1 MIGRTV
7 AHYKI
12 LEKLG
17 EGGMGEVYRAEDT
30 KLGRQ
35 VAIKVL
41 PQAFTADPDRLARFE
56 REARA
61 LAALDHPNIV
71 HIYSVEETEGVHLLT
86 MQLVEGER
94 LAELIPEGGMP
105 LDQFLELAIPLADGL
120 RAAHEKGVT
129 HRDLKPENV
138 MIDQEG
144 RSKILDFG
152 LAKLRLPDSDAG
164 ASQLPTQT
172 MTQAGMVMGTVPYMS
187 PEQVQGEPVD
197 HRTDLF
203 SLGVILYEM
212 ITGHRPFSGKNSA
225 ALISSILRDT
235 PAPVVEIRAGLP
247 AQVDRILRRCVE
259 KDPDRRFQSAGE
271 VCDELRN
278 LEQALPATRPAP
290 VEAAPEPITAEKES
304 VPAPAPRTG
313 FDYRWLAVP
322 AIIASAII
330 SVYFAVPGLRR
341 KAVENA
347 PAQLRTSYE
356 QVTSQPGPEQY
367 PSLSPDSK
375 WVVYSGEGTGNH
387 DIYLQRVGGKNPIN
401 LTEDWPDDD
410 RQPAFSPDGE
420 LIAFRSSREGGGL
433 FVMEPTGEAV
443 RRVTRRGF
451 NPAWSPDGNRL
462 VFADESV
469 ELKPLNWQGRSEL
482 WVADVTTAD
491 SHRISEGDAVQ
502 PNWSPGGHRIAYTA
516 RWKDPTQMDIRTM
529 PAGGGESVAVTDD
542 VATDWSPVW
551 SPDGRHIYFAS
562 DRGGSMNLWRIPV
575 DEESGE
581 ALGEPQPITTPATF
595 LAHLSLSA
603 DGQSLAYNSVL
614 MTQNIEK
621 AVVDPATGAVQ
632 GEPTPVTTGSILWS
646 SPDPSPDGERLAFYS
661 RVQPEGDLYVARTD
675 GTALRQVT
683 SDEALDRVP
692 RWSPDGEW
700 IAYFSNRSG
709 SLEVWKIRPDGSD
722 QTQLTELNVSLVGWS
737 PDSSRIA
744 VAQMEENTTYLI
756 DTTRSATDQDP
767 RTLPSPNGGLGPFM
781 APSWSPDGEQLAGQ
795 RGFPG
800 TGILTYSFETES
812 YELLTDFGEWPAW
825 LPDSRQIMF
834 VTGGKEFFV
843 VDSRSKEVRQVFSV
857 PRDVIGP
864 PRLSRDGRVAFFTRR
879 VTEADVWLLTL
890 AEN

>member
-1 MIGRTV
+1 MIGRTF

-17 EGGMGEVYRAEDT
+17 EGGMGKVYRAEDT

-41 PQAFTADPDRLARFE
+41 PRAFTADPERLARFE

-71 HIYSVEETEGVHLLT
+71 HIYSVEEAEGVHLLT
-86 MQLVEGER
+86 MQLVEGKR

-105 LDQFLELAIPLADGL
+105 LEQLLELAIPLADGL

-138 MIDQEG
+138 MTDNEG
-144 RSKILDFG
+144 RVKILDFG
-152 LAKLRLPDSDAG
+152 LAKLRAPDTDVEV
-164 ASQLPTQT
+164 SQLPTQT

-212 ITGHRPFSGKNSA
+212 ITGQRPFSGKNSA

-235 PAPVVEIRAGLP
+235 PAPVVEIRSGLP

-259 KDPDRRFQSAGE
+259 KDPDRRYQSAGE

-278 LEQALPATRPAP
+278 LERTLSAVRPVPLEP
-290 VEAAPEPITAEKES
+290 VPEPIPAEVEAVS
-304 VPAPAPRTG
+304 TPAPRPG
-313 FDYRWLAVP
+313 FDYRWLAIP

-330 SVYFAVPGLRR
+330 SVYYAVPGLRR
-341 KAVENA
+341 KAAKEA
-347 PAQLRTSYE
+347 PTQLRTTYD
-356 QVTSQPGPEQY
+356 QVTSQPGAEQY
-367 PSLSPDSK
+367 PSLSPDGK
-375 WVVYSGEGTGNH
+375 WVVYSGEGSGSK
-387 DIYLQRVGGKNPIN
+387 DIYLQRVGGQNPIN
-401 LTEDWPDDD
+401 LTEDSPDEDK
-410 RQPAFSPDGE
+410 QPTFSPDGE

-433 FVMEPTGEAV
+433 FVMGPTGEAV
-443 RRVTRRGF
+443 RRVTRSGF
-451 NPAWSPDGNRL
+451 NPQWSPDGSRL
-462 VFADESV
+462 VYATESV

-482 WVADVTTAD
+482 WVADVNTAEAQ
-491 SHRISEGDAVQ
+491 RLSEGDAVQ
-502 PNWSPGGHRIAYTA
+502 PDWSPGGHRIAYTA
-516 RWKDPTQMDIRTM
+516 RWKDPTQMDIRTI
-529 PAGGGESVAVTDD
+529 PAAGGESVAVTDD

-551 SPDGRHIYFAS
+551 SPDGRFIFFAS

-575 DEESGE
+575 DEETGE

-603 DGQSLAYNSVL
+603 DGRTLAYNSVL
-614 MTQNIEK
+614 MTQNIER
-621 AVVDPATGAVQ
+621 AAVDPDTGSVQ
-632 GEPTPVTTGSILWS
+632 GDPAPVTTGSILWS
-646 SPDPSPDGERLAFYS
+646 SPDPSPDGEWLAFYS

-675 GTALRQVT
+675 GTGLRQVT

-700 IAYFSNRSG
+700 
-709 SLEVWKIRPDGSD
+709 VWKIRPDGSD
-722 QTQLTELNVSLVGWS
+722 QTQVTDLDVSLVAWS
-737 PDSSRIA
+737 PDSARIA
-744 VAQMEENTTYLI
+744 VADPQNNTVILVDSKRT
-756 DTTRSATDQDP
+756 ATEQDP
-767 RTLPSPNGGLGPFM
+767 PALPSPDAPLSPFM
-781 APSWSPDGEQLAGQ
+781 VPSWSPDGNQLVGQ
-795 RGFPG
+795 SGFPG
-800 TGILTYSFETES
+800 TGILTYSFETET
-812 YELLTDFGEWPAW
+812 YQRLTDFGEWPAW
-825 LPDSRQIMF
+825 FPDSRRILF
-834 VTGGKEFFV
+834 VSGGKEFFV
-843 VDSRSKEVRQVFSV
+843 VDSRSKKVRKVFSV

-864 PRLSRDGRVAFFTRR
+864 PRLSRDGSDVFFTRR

-890 AEN
+890 TED